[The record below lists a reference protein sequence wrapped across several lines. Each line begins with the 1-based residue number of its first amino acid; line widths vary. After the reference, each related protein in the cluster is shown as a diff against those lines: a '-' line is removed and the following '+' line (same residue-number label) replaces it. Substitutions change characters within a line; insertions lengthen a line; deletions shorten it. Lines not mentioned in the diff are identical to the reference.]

1 MASSFSTRR
10 APVDPED
17 VCRIANAITAEGK
30 QVTALL
36 VLDALGG
43 GSLRTIYKHLNEWE
57 KNRKEAPHV
66 SLSSE
71 VPEPVKAAFASV
83 LANTWRVAAAEA
95 AREVTA
101 TKEKAAAEVA
111 EAQAKFDGALD
122 AIQRFEADIERD
134 AATIEELKT
143 KIADLEQAVST
154 LSQEKAAARA
164 TAEQLGLQV
173 KAHETELER
182 LHKDRQ
188 EDRQAHR
195 EQMEK
200 LANDQAAAQ
209 NKAAEQIERLHKEKE
224 EIQKTVEQT
233 ERDRQALQLK
243 LEQAEKQTG
252 AAEKTRDQAGAERE
266 KFSQEAAQ
274 LRGTVEAQAAQIERL
289 MSEQAKPKPTKE

>member
-10 APVDPED
+10 APVEHEE
-17 VCRIANAITAEGK
+17 VCRIANAIVAEGR
-30 QVTALL
+30 QVTALE
-36 VLDALGG
+36 VHDALGG
-43 GSLRTIYKHLNEWE
+43 GSLRTIYKHLTEWE

-66 SLSSE
+66 TLSSE

-101 TKEKAAAEVA
+101 TREKAAAEVA
-111 EAQAKFDGALD
+111 EAQSKFEGALD

-134 AATIEELKT
+134 ATTIEELRSKV
-143 KIADLEQAVST
+143 AELEQAVSI
-154 LSQEKAAARA
+154 LGQEKAAARA
-164 TAEQLGLQV
+164 TVEQLDRQV
-173 KAHETELER
+173 KAHQTELER

-200 LANDQAAAQ
+200 LASDHASAQ
-209 NKAAEQIERLHKEKE
+209 NKTAEQIERLHKEKE
-224 EIQKTVEQT
+224 EIQKKAEQT

-243 LEQAEKQTG
+243 LEQAEKQTET
-252 AAEKTRDQAGAERE
+252 AEKTRDQASAERE
-266 KFSQEAAQ
+266 KFSQETAQ

-289 MSEQAKPKPTKE
+289 MSEQAKRKTTKE